1 MTPQQIEFVG
11 QLVTIAGGIAAATL
25 ALLQSIKTLLEVA
38 DQVAARR
45 RRARRRGR
53 PGRGPRR
60 PRRGRSTGR
69 GPARR
74 GRAPP

>member
-11 QLVTIAGGIAAATL
+11 QLVTIAGGIAAAIL
-25 ALLQSIKTLLEVA
+25 ALLQAIKTLLEVA
-38 DQVAARR
+38 DQVAKRR
-45 RRARRRGR
+45 RRARR
-53 PGRGPRR
+53 PGPRR
-60 PRRGRSTGR
+60 PRRGRPTGR